1 LRRST
6 THALIKLT
14 DEWFKASERSN
25 NFIRILFLDF
35 SKAFDFINHN
45 VLLQKFL
52 DYKFPPHIT
61 IWSLVFLQDRKQFVS
76 VGSKTSTILKS
87 NAGTPQGT
95 IAGPDD
101 FKLLLNGLLFDIN
114 NAKYVDDI
122 TMSSISTDPND
133 CSLQSATN
141 HACSWSVKN
150 GMCINEKKTKEM
162 LIHFGTKADINS
174 VPSITANGK
183 IIERVNNFK
192 LLGVVISSDLSWH
205 AHVSYI
211 LQKVSKRIF
220 CINNLAR
227 AGIYESDII

>member
-1 LRRST
+1 
-6 THALIKLT
+6 
-14 DEWFKASERSN
+14 
-25 NFIRILFLDF
+25 
-35 SKAFDFINHN
+35 
-45 VLLQKFL
+45 
-52 DYKFPPHIT
+52 
-61 IWSLVFLQDRKQFVS
+61 
-76 VGSKTSTILKS
+76 
-87 NAGTPQGT
+87 
-95 IAGPDD
+95 
-101 FKLLLNGLLFDIN
+101 
-114 NAKYVDDI
+114 
-122 TMSSISTDPND
+122 MSSISTDPND

-141 HACSWSVKN
+141 HACSWSVEN

-227 AGIYESDII
+227 AGIYESDIILRGYYMAFFVSLLCTVILVIFARRRRANVTNMTVDIKAIRKKTCNDLFIAWLTRISFTSAL